1 MLRINNIFVA
11 ISDTERPILA
21 INRCEIL
28 RVEKKK
34 KEKRKERTRGR
45 KEKEKERE
53 REREMD
59 GKKREESGDYYV
71 VKTRN
76 SCWLS
81 REDEDPTLVIT
92 P

>member
-34 KEKRKERTRGR
+34 KKKERKEREGEKRKR
-45 KEKEKERE
+45 KRE

>member
-34 KEKRKERTRGR
+34 RKKKGKNEREKR
-45 KEKEKERE
+45 ERE